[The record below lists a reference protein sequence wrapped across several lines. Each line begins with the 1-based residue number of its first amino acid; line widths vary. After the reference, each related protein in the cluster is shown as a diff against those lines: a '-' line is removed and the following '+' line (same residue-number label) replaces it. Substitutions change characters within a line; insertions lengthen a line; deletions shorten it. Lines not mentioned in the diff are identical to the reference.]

1 MRRMVWPAIG
11 LTATVAFLLGLVAAG
26 SLPGRQGSAWP
37 ARPVPAQASPAPAPA
52 ATTPRGASVALPD
65 FSAVVASVEAGVV
78 SVRAATRGTGPRPAD
93 RAHYPADLGDDG
105 SAAREESGSGFLID
119 PAGGILTN
127 YHIIKGADRVT
138 VTLSDGRP
146 FKASVTGVDEGLD
159 VALLQIEAQDPLAAL
174 PIGKSEALRVGE
186 WVCAIGSPIGYANSV
201 TVGVVSFLDRRVW
214 QWSVDG
220 VIQTDAAMSLGS
232 SGSPLLNAAGQV
244 VGITAAF
251 SSQSANIGFAIPIS
265 QVMTVLP
272 QLREWGRVSRGHVNL
287 GLTTVTPE
295 LRSALKLGPP
305 RGALV
310 EDVPPDR
317 AADRAGI
324 QTYDVIVAIDGQPIA
339 SDVEVMHAVAAKRPG
354 TVASFDVWRDGA
366 TRSVPVRLEERPL
379 PAPAAGI
386 QAPGVRSAAAP
397 ELGPLGMAVRDLDAT
412 TVKNLPVGMAGV
424 RVVDVDPAGPARL
437 ARVRLGQVV
446 IAINRRPVRTSA
458 EFEAIAGSFR
468 PGDVAAMLVYEPL
481 LKEYAILS
489 LLLDQRP

>member
-1 MRRMVWPAIG
+1 MA
-11 LTATVAFLLGLVAAG
+11 
-26 SLPGRQGSAWP
+26 
-37 ARPVPAQASPAPAPA
+37 
-52 ATTPRGASVALPD
+52 
-65 FSAVVASVEAGVV
+65 
-78 SVRAATRGTGPRPAD
+78 
-93 RAHYPADLGDDG
+93 
-105 SAAREESGSGFLID
+105 
-119 PAGGILTN
+119 
-127 YHIIKGADRVT
+127 
-138 VTLSDGRP
+138 
-146 FKASVTGVDEGLD
+146 
-159 VALLQIEAQDPLAAL
+159 
-174 PIGKSEALRVGE
+174 
-186 WVCAIGSPIGYANSV
+186 
-201 TVGVVSFLDRRVW
+201 
-214 QWSVDG
+214 
-220 VIQTDAAMSLGS
+220 
-232 SGSPLLNAAGQV
+232 
-244 VGITAAF
+244 
-251 SSQSANIGFAIPIS
+251 
-265 QVMTVLP
+265 VLP

-295 LRSALKLGPP
+295 LRSALKLGPS

-354 TVASFDVWRDGA
+354 TVASFDLWRDGA

-458 EFEAIAGSFR
+458 EFEALAGSFR